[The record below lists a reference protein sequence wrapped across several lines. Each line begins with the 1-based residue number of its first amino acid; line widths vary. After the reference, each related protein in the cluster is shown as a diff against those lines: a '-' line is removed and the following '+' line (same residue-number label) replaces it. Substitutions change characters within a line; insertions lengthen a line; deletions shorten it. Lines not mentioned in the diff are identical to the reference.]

1 MPLFRKPKPTDD
13 EEPYRKPGRLHRVNR
28 GLDEARERLKPRSD
42 RGKDH
47 VNVRVRRLIRE
58 NMNMRKRRKR

>member
-1 MPLFRKPKPTDD
+1 MPLFRRTKPNRD

-42 RGKDH
+42 KGRELVRD
-47 VNVRVRRLIRE
+47 RVRRLVRE
-58 NMNMRKRRKR
+58 NMNVKKRRKR